1 MNRFAVFF
9 AVTLCLL
16 LPSASSAQLGPVVVR
31 DDVNPEPWTQAPAD
45 FRGIR
50 FGDPEAAAIAQVG
63 PLKCQDV
70 KAGYTPAHRRCRTT
84 DKKNAFRVNNMVV
97 MTYYLFHDGRFVGV
111 EMDDNNLGTLNQ
123 TPLFPL
129 MERAFRERYGLPSTL
144 KTFRYV
150 GTKDDGTVYEYDV
163 HVIRWENDDATIA
176 MISEAGDH
184 IASITI
190 DTSDWAR
197 LKKEQAERVSKPA
210 VTKF

>member
-1 MNRFAVFF
+1 MIRAV
-9 AVTLCLL
+9 AVAFTLCMLL
-16 LPSASSAQLGPVVVR
+16 ASGTSAQLVVR

-50 FGDPEAAAIAQVG
+50 FGDTEAAAVAQVG
-63 PLKCQDV
+63 PLKCQEM
-70 KAGYTPAHRRCRTT
+70 KAGYTPGHRRCRTT
-84 DKKNAFRVNNMVV
+84 DKKKAFRVNDMVV
-97 MTYYLFHDGRFVGV
+97 MTYYLFHNGRFVGV
-111 EMDDNNLGTLNQ
+111 EMGDNNLGTLNQ

-150 GTKDDGTVYEYDV
+150 GSKDDGEIYEYDV
-163 HVIRWENDDATIA
+163 HVIRWENEQAKIS

-184 IASITI
+184 IAEITI
-190 DTSDWAR
+190 DSAEWAK
-197 LKKEQAERVSKPA
+197 LKKEQVERVSKPD